1 VIIIF
6 SLARRVSMKSYILAI
21 AITMF
26 LSALYAFQ
34 NIEDVTVRFLVFEW
48 VFPQGVWEVLLFCAG
63 AAIMWVFSI
72 FSTLEIRSKYKKVIK
87 SKDEIIA
94 AAENEKK
101 MILESLAS
109 RSRVSPPDPDVCD
122 AGDMD
127 ETQSSG
133 LAD

>member
-1 VIIIF
+1 
-6 SLARRVSMKSYILAI
+6 MKSYILAI

-34 NIEDVTVRFLVFEW
+34 NIEDVTVRFLMFEW
-48 VFPQGVWEVLLFCAG
+48 VFPQGVWEVLLFCSG
-63 AAIMWVFSI
+63 AAIMWIFSI
-72 FSTLEIRSKYKKVIK
+72 FSTFEIRSKYKKVIK
-87 SKDEIIA
+87 SKDEIIT

-101 MILESLAS
+101 MIIESLAP
-109 RSRVSPPDPDVCD
+109 RSRISSPDHDVLNAD
-122 AGDMD
+122 DMD

>member
-1 VIIIF
+1 
-6 SLARRVSMKSYILAI
+6 MKSYILAI

-34 NIEDVTVRFLVFEW
+34 NIEDVTVRFLMFEW
-48 VFPQGVWEVLLFCAG
+48 VFPQGVWEVLLFCSG
-63 AAIMWVFSI
+63 AAIMWIFSI
-72 FSTLEIRSKYKKVIK
+72 FSTFEIRSKYKKVIK
-87 SKDEIIA
+87 SKDEIIT

-101 MILESLAS
+101 MIIESLAP
-109 RSRVSPPDPDVCD
+109 RSRISSADHDVLNAD
-122 AGDMD
+122 DMD